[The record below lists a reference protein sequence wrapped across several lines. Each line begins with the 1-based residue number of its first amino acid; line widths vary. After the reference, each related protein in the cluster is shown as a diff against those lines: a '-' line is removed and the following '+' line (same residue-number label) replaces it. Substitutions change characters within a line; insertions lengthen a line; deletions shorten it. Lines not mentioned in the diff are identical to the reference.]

1 MIKKNKKVKKNNKIS
16 KREQSHLDKINE
28 LDNILTLYIKD
39 NLNVY
44 NFIRQYIRHDINI
57 DKINN
62 IKPNYN
68 FIQLCIDQVIGNPD
82 NIDGKWCYKTKE
94 SKELKYSNKT
104 LKEKYNINVNLLL
117 EDPNMHM
124 TFMHEVGEF
133 IINEM
138 INEFKKIIINDIFH
152 NNKDITLGDLYPNI
166 FNINK
171 QGNNEYYSSIDNFIS
186 DKFQYLLNKE
196 FI

>member
-1 MIKKNKKVKKNNKIS
+1 
-16 KREQSHLDKINE
+16 
-28 LDNILTLYIKD
+28 
-39 NLNVY
+39 
-44 NFIRQYIRHDINI
+44 
-57 DKINN
+57 
-62 IKPNYN
+62 
-68 FIQLCIDQVIGNPD
+68 
-82 NIDGKWCYKTKE
+82 
-94 SKELKYSNKT
+94 
-104 LKEKYNINVNLLL
+104 
-117 EDPNMHM
+117 M
-124 TFMHEVGEF
+124 TYMHEVGEF

-138 INEFKKIIINDIFH
+138 INEFRKIIINDIFH